1 MRWIHESFKQW
12 FEGARMVASHLCA
25 LCRCRSP
32 RWTAR
37 KHCGYG
43 EDAGQ
48 CPSVRSS
55 YQTAFYAMWS
65 AAKEPLTFRLNANQ
79 SQAFGDAVYDA
90 LRHVVVM
97 EVTIKM
103 AFIIRA

>member
-1 MRWIHESFKQW
+1 
-12 FEGARMVASHLCA
+12 
-25 LCRCRSP
+25 
-32 RWTAR
+32 
-37 KHCGYG
+37 
-43 EDAGQ
+43 
-48 CPSVRSS
+48 
-55 YQTAFYAMWS
+55 MWS